1 MKNRSLQA
9 NQFEPINGTQS
20 ENCPYIGLLGD
31 PATFS
36 DFPAQMNACHHLNP
50 VSTPNL
56 YHQRSFCLS
65 PTFVDCPIY
74 QNERGT
80 RMPKAFQ
87 YQSLGFSN
95 RGKKLILYIG
105 LGVIGLALAFSLL
118 IDAKWPPSSS
128 ATNPPGETQYAP
140 TLIETAVQIS
150 QEEGEANLPQITPT
164 PTELMPTATQAPPT
178 PTPEPQNLAL
188 DSPIGKEYQFI
199 IHRVAE
205 GETLQIF
212 ADQYNTSVEAITAVN
227 YELISP
233 LWIGWV
239 VIIPMNTTDVSNLPA
254 FEAYMIQ
261 QQSIALRGLAD
272 QLSASLEEIALYN
285 NINVEYV
292 LTEGEWLLIP
302 RERPES

>member
-1 MKNRSLQA
+1 MKNQSLPA
-9 NQFEPINGTQS
+9 DEFEPINGTQS
-20 ENCPYIGLLGD
+20 ENCPHIGLFGD

-36 DFPAQMNACHHLNP
+36 DFPAQMNACHHVNP
-50 VSTPNL
+50 INTPNL

-65 PTFVDCPIY
+65 PTFVDCPIF
-74 QNERGT
+74 QNALVT
-80 RMPKAFQ
+80 RMPKDFQ
-87 YQSLGFSN
+87 YQSLGLSN
-95 RGKKLILYIG
+95 QRKRRILYIV
-105 LGVIGLALAFSLL
+105 LGVIGLALVFSFL
-118 IDAKWPPSSS
+118 INAKWRPSSS
-128 ATNPPGETQYAP
+128 APIPPEETQFSP
-140 TLIETAVQIS
+140 TLIQTAIQPTP
-150 QEEGEANLPQITPT
+150 EEDELNLPQTTPT
-164 PTELMPTATQAPPT
+164 PTELILTVTQASPT
-178 PTPEPQNLAL
+178 PTSEPQNLAL

-233 LWIGWV
+233 LWIGWL
-239 VIIPMNTTDVSNLPA
+239 VIIPLNTTEVSNLPA

-261 QQSIALRGLAD
+261 QQSIDLRELAD
-272 QLSASLEEIALYN
+272 QLSASLEKIALYN
-285 NINVEYV
+285 NLNVEYL